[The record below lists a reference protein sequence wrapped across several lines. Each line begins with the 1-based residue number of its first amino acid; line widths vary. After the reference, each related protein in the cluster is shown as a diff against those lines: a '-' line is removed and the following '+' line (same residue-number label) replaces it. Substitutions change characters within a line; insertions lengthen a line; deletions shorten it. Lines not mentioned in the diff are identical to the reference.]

1 MQPRLQLGH
10 ALAESSNIERE
21 RERETEREGERA
33 MSLYINTKME
43 QRLNLYLWVIV
54 ASGQPSRNLP
64 SEWQKGD
71 GVTDRESRLSR

>member
-1 MQPRLQLGH
+1 
-10 ALAESSNIERE
+10 
-21 RERETEREGERA
+21 

-54 ASGQPSRNLP
+54 ASGQPSRTLP